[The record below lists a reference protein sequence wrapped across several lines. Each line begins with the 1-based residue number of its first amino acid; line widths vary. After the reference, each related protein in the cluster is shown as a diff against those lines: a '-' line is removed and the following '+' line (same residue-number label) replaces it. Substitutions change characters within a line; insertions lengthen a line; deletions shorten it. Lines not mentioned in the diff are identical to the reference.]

1 MKIKKMKNMT
11 ENKMK
16 KLVYASAWLVL
27 LAVILGIAG
36 RSVVTEFVSVAIMV
50 ATFDGWLLTLGY
62 KWRVIEWLQSH
73 APNDLIWQLFN
84 CQYCLSWWSGL
95 LLSGLAALIGGCWW
109 WLLCALVSTKIT
121 QKLIE

>member
-1 MKIKKMKNMT
+1 MT

-16 KLVYASAWLVL
+16 KLVYASAWLLL

-36 RSVVTEFVSVAIMV
+36 RSVVTDFVAVAIMV

-73 APNDLIWQLFN
+73 APNDIIWQLFN

-109 WLLCALVSTKIT
+109 WLLCAFVSTKIT

>member
-27 LAVILGIAG
+27 LAVMLGIAG
-36 RSVVTEFVSVAIMV
+36 RSAVTEFVAVAIMV

-109 WLLCALVSTKIT
+109 WLLCAFISTKIT

>member
-1 MKIKKMKNMT
+1 MKIKKKKNMT
-11 ENKMK
+11 EDKMK
-16 KLVYASAWLVL
+16 KLVNASAWLVL
-27 LAVILGIAG
+27 LAVMLGIAG
-36 RSVVTEFVSVAIMV
+36 RSVVTEFVAVAIMV

-95 LLSGLAALIGGCWW
+95 FLSGLAALIGGCWW
-109 WLLCALVSTKIT
+109 WLLCAFVSTKIT